1 MCLIALAWQHHPR
14 YRLALIANRDEAHA
28 RPTAPA
34 GADPEDPHVYGGR
47 DLSQG
52 GSWLMLSDR
61 GRLAAVTNVRDGR
74 QFEAAPRSRGA
85 LVCEFVRSSASAP
98 ASAHDYLEAL
108 RPQAP
113 QFGRFNLLLW
123 DGEELRF
130 GSNHPPAGHGAFQTF
145 AVAPGVHA
153 MTNGAFDA
161 AWPKS
166 GLATRALSAW
176 LESPASRQPIQ
187 RRDDGAP
194 SSADPGLAMLLAA
207 MADTT
212 IAPDEALPDTG
223 VGLELERLL
232 SPPFVLGEN
241 YGTRCSTIVLIGE
254 DRVDFIERRY
264 GPNAASAGESAVS
277 LRLGASAG

>member
-34 GADPEDPHVYGGR
+34 GADPDDPQVFGGR

-52 GSWLMLSDR
+52 GSWLMASAR

-74 QFEAAPRSRGA
+74 QLETAPRSRGA
-85 LVCEFVRSSASAP
+85 LVREFVRGSMSAEQYLETLRAP
-98 ASAHDYLEAL
+98 AA
-108 RPQAP
+108 

-123 DGEELRF
+123 DGAQLRF
-130 GSNHPPAGHGAFQTF
+130 GSNHPPAGHGPFQTF
-145 AVAPGVHA
+145 AVAAGVHA

-176 LESPASRQPIQ
+176 LDSPASRQPPL
-187 RRDDGAP
+187 RGDDGAP

-232 SPPFVLGEN
+232 SPPFVLGDT
-241 YGTRCSTIVLIGE
+241 YGTRCSTIVLIDADGI
-254 DRVDFIERRY
+254 DFIERRY
-264 GPNAASAGESAVS
+264 GPGGAHGGESAVR
-277 LRLGASAG
+277 LRIGA

>member
-14 YRLALIANRDEAHA
+14 YALALIANRDEAHP

-34 GADPEDPHVYGGR
+34 GVDPDDPHVFGGR

-52 GSWLMLSDR
+52 GSWLMVSAR

-74 QFEAAPRSRGA
+74 QMETAPRSRGA
-85 LVCEFVRSSASAP
+85 LVREFVRGAMGAG
-98 ASAHDYLEAL
+98 DYLETL
-108 RPQAP
+108 RPHAG

-130 GSNHPPAGHGAFQTF
+130 GSNHPPGGLGPFQTF

-176 LESPASRQPIQ
+176 LESPASQQAPL
-187 RRDDGAP
+187 RRDGGAP

-212 IAPDEALPDTG
+212 IAPDDALPDTG

-232 SPPFVLGEN
+232 SPPFVLGET
-241 YGTRCSTIVLIGE
+241 YGTRCSTIVLIGA
-254 DRVDFIERRY
+254 DGIDFIERRY
-264 GPNAASAGESAVS
+264 GPNGADGGESAA
-277 LRLGASAG
+277 RLPLG

>member
-34 GADPEDPHVYGGR
+34 GADPDDPQVYGGR

-52 GSWLMLSDR
+52 GSWLMVSAR

-74 QFEAAPRSRGA
+74 QFETAPRSRGA
-85 LVCEFVRSSASAP
+85 LVREFVRGAMSAEDCLESLRAP
-98 ASAHDYLEAL
+98 AAE
-108 RPQAP
+108 
-113 QFGRFNLLLW
+113 FGRFNLLLW
-123 DGEELRF
+123 DGAQLRF
-130 GSNHPPAGHGAFQTF
+130 GSNHPPAGHGRFQTF
-145 AVAPGVHA
+145 AVTPGVHA

-161 AWPKS
+161 DWPKS

-176 LESPASRQPIQ
+176 LESPASLQAPLR
-187 RRDDGAP
+187 GAGEAP

-212 IAPDEALPDTG
+212 IAPDDALPDTG

-232 SPPFVLGEN
+232 SPPFVLGET
-241 YGTRCSTIVLIGE
+241 YGTRCSTIVLIG
-254 DRVDFIERRY
+254 DDGIDFIERRY
-264 GPNAASAGESAVS
+264 GPGGAQAGESAVRLP
-277 LRLGASAG
+277 LRAAGG